1 MSLAHAILASLVEE
15 ATSGY
20 ELVKDFNERIAC
32 YWQASQQQIY
42 RELNRLEE
50 QGWIAG
56 ERVIQTDRPNK
67 KLYRITPAGLQ
78 ALKEWVAQPSDPAAI
93 REELLVKVLAG
104 YLVDP
109 LVIRAEVQRRR
120 EYHQARLEH
129 YHQVEEA
136 YFQNLTAAPLP
147 KQFMY
152 RTLRRGIR
160 YEADWV
166 AWCDETLEWLNGTA
180 SSATP
185 GTKPEAAADW
195 LATNLG

>member
-1 MSLAHAILASLVEE
+1 MSLAHAIMASLVEE
-15 ATSGY
+15 ASSGY

-67 KLYRITPAGLQ
+67 KLYRITPTGLQ

-109 LVIRAEVQRRR
+109 LVIQAEVQRRR

-129 YHQVEEA
+129 YHQMEEA
-136 YFQNLTAAPLP
+136 YFQNLEAAPLP

-152 RTLRRGIR
+152 RTLRRGIH
-160 YEADWV
+160 YETDWV
-166 AWCDETLEWLNGTA
+166 AWCDETLEWLNGLVRPPEQEQLA
-180 SSATP
+180 P
-185 GTKPEAAADW
+185 LREAASA
-195 LATNLG
+195 LG